1 MSVARRFLEELREEV
16 RTTRR
21 SIIRSSPDR
30 GDAVYASRLQ
40 ELWAAALRPGAHV
53 HDVSGAAAA
62 HTPDSE
68 AKLWLARVLVDEYGE
83 GSEGKD
89 HRRFIAAS
97 YAPPGPSPGRAV
109 ERPCPRGGELYQ
121 PAPRH
126 DRAGTVPGRF
136 GRRRPGHEWAI
147 PHMFPPLIDGLRRAG
162 FSEEEINYFTLHI
175 AQDENHGAWLEE
187 ALFRYCD
194 TSAGQAQV
202 RQGTLASLECRR
214 RFWIGVERR
223 VVAWRQPRSAQHTMD
238 RARQGLQSTLT
249 DVVRLAP
256 WAEKPLDRARRRA
269 AVTLEQFLCSSSL
282 RLSARQRTRSP
293 ANLPHLT
300 PQPLRW
306 GAEDSRHD

>member
-16 RTTRR
+16 RTHPAVNHPFLARVAVTPFTRHDYK
-21 SIIRSSPDR
+21 SY
-30 GDAVYASRLQ
+30 GLQHYALVHMFTTYLERL
-40 ELWAAALRPGAHV
+40 LLNA
-53 HDVSGAAAA
+53 
-62 HTPDSE
+62 PDSE

-89 HRRFIAAS
+89 HPTLYRSFLRAAGAEPGEELTSALAPEVVSFINEHLDMTAR
-97 YAPPGPSPGRAV
+97 GPFLVGLGAV
-109 ERPCPRGGELYQ
+109 G
-121 PAPRH
+121 
-126 DRAGTVPGRF
+126 
-136 GRRRPGHEWAI
+136 PGHEWAI

-162 FSEEEINYFTLHI
+162 FNEAEINYFTLHI

-194 TSAGQAQV
+194 TAAGQAQV

-269 AVTLEQFLCSSSL
+269 AVTLEQFL
-282 RLSARQRTRSP
+282 SAHHP
-293 ANLPHLT
+293 FV
-300 PQPLRW
+300 
-306 GAEDSRHD
+306 